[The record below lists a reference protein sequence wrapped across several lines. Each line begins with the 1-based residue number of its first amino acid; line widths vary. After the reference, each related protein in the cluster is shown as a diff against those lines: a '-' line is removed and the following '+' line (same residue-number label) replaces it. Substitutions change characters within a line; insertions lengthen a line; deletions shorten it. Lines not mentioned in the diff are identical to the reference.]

1 MLLSF
6 AQWIQLTGFFT
17 ALRGSAN
24 AYPIV
29 MALHM
34 VGIAL
39 FGGMVLMTD
48 MRLLGLSMRKRS
60 IADVL
65 NQFRVPKR
73 WGLLLTVTCGFLMFG
88 SKAEEY
94 YYNAF
99 FRAKLIL
106 LALVVVSEVVFYRSV
121 YANPAALDQAPSMP
135 ANAKLA
141 AALSLLLWTSIACC
155 GRGIGYIEPPLD
167 KIHARLQLKIHFMP
181 RIYFVKDAALVTVR
195 GPSLLKGQGH

>member
-17 ALRGSAN
+17 ALRGSAYV
-24 AYPIV
+24 YPIV
-29 MALHM
+29 MSMHM

-48 MRLLGLSMRKRS
+48 MRLLGWGMRKRS
-60 IADVL
+60 IADVVD
-65 NQFRVPKR
+65 QFRVPKR
-73 WGLLLTVTCGFLMFG
+73 WGLLLIVTCGVLLAG

-106 LALVVVSEVVFYRSV
+106 LAAVAVHELVFRRGV
-121 YANPAALDQAPSMP
+121 YADPAALDRAPGVPGS
-135 ANAKLA
+135 AKLA
-141 AALSLLLWTSIACC
+141 AALSLVLWASIACC
-155 GRGIGYIEPPLD
+155 GRGIGYIEPPLN
-167 KIHARLQLKIHFMP
+167 KIHARIHFVP
-181 RIYFVKDAALVTVR
+181 DHFTNNAALAALRVSGAAK
-195 GPSLLKGQGH
+195 GPDH